1 MRPIQLT
8 MTAFGPYKG
17 TETIDFRELKENRLF
32 VISGATGA
40 GKTTIFDGICFALY
54 GQASGEDRT
63 DIKAMRS
70 DFADDAVQTTVEL
83 TFMIHQRTYRIMR
96 QIPYIKKGNK
106 SETAGRCTFHELT
119 AEGEV
124 PCVDRQIVSEINK
137 KVEELIGFTQAQFS
151 QIVMLPQ
158 GEFRKFLT
166 SDTENKET
174 IMRKIFKTEPYREL
188 VERLKVKKDEA
199 QLDLSN
205 EMQLSEGH
213 IQQIL
218 SLLPERESSIFE
230 VLDQEHYNVQQVVLG
245 LEEEH
250 SFYERKTVA
259 DKKSTDDVYVQ
270 QLNMQESYHTAKTI
284 NERLT
289 ELHEKERALQE
300 LSTKLPLLKRKEQQ
314 LADADRAVTIGEIE
328 RQFTALQEEMIV
340 KDSELK
346 NATVALQMAT
356 EQMEAAKHR
365 YLVEEGKQ
373 EEREKVT
380 ESLIRLHDHLPAVS
394 GLAAKEAD
402 LERLKHEVKQLEQQ
416 LLVAEKKAEDEAV
429 KSTAFITEMEQIET
443 RLGSYDEH
451 LDRLTELTEKCRVLD
466 EFNGLEKRNAVLK
479 VERNEKEMLYR
490 KHKAEYD
497 ETEQR
502 WFANQAAMLAESLRE
517 GEACPVCGSAHHPAK
532 SHKKIEG
539 ALSKEQLE
547 KQKEQLAQV
556 EKQYR
561 LATINVENCLQ
572 LLSEKKK
579 EMERLHIEMPN
590 DELHDQKRKLEIEMA
605 QLREERKILAE
616 LKEKT
621 KQQEMVTAQSVQAK
635 TDLERAL
642 LERQSDYQTK
652 TAVLETTLQTIPGD
666 VRVLSVLQERIADIE
681 SRKNQLER
689 EWKRVQ
695 KLREEAAERLAAATS
710 ARMHAEKM
718 LEDVTGK
725 KELAEARFKEAL
737 RNSDFPTETA
747 YREAKMTDA
756 DRLSLKENIT
766 TFKQQY
772 HSLRETVAEL
782 QELLKGKETVDLV
795 VLEAEMNKL
804 KLDYEAA
811 LKAYNASSQ
820 YERTALG
827 LKEKLVQSSTKVIEL
842 ERTYGKITDLY
853 DVVRGQNGL
862 KLSFERYIQIEY
874 LERIIQSA
882 NERLKDMS
890 NGQFVLMR
898 SDRQEV
904 RGKQSGLGLDVY
916 DAYTGQTRD
925 VKTLSGGEKFNASLC
940 LALGMADV
948 IQGFQGAVSIDTMFI
963 DEGFG
968 SLDEESLNKAIDTLI
983 ELQKSGRMIG
993 VISHVPELK
1002 AALPAILEV
1011 RKSKEGHSK
1020 TRIVV
1025 K

>member
-1 MRPIQLT
+1 

-83 TFMIHQRTYRIMR
+83 TFMIHQRTYHIMR

-199 QLDLSN
+199 QLELSN

-213 IQQIL
+213 IQQIP

-230 VLDQEHYNVQQVVLG
+230 VLDQEHYNVQQVVVG

-259 DKKSTDDVYVQ
+259 DKKSTDDVYAQ

-284 NERLT
+284 NERLS
-289 ELHEKERALQE
+289 ELHEKERVLKE
-300 LSTKLPLLKRKEQQ
+300 LSTKLPVVKRKEQQ

-328 RQFTALQEEMIV
+328 RQFTALLEEMNV
-340 KDSELK
+340 KESELK

-373 EEREKVT
+373 GERENVT

-402 LERLKHEVKQLEQQ
+402 LEMLKKALKQLEQQ
-416 LLVAEKKAEDEAV
+416 LLIAEKKAEDETA
-429 KSTAFITEMEQIET
+429 KLKAFIMEMEQIEEK
-443 RLGSYDEH
+443 LGSYDEL
-451 LDRLTELTEKCRVLD
+451 LDRLNELTEKCRVLD
-466 EFNGLEKRNAVLK
+466 EFRDLEKRSAVLE
-479 VERNEKEMLYR
+479 VERNEKELLYR
-490 KHKAEYD
+490 KYKADYD

-502 WFANQAAMLAESLRE
+502 WFDNQAAMLAESLRE
-517 GEACPVCGSAHHPAK
+517 GEACPVCGSEHHPVK
-532 SHKKIEG
+532 SHKKVEG

-561 LATINVENCLQ
+561 LATINDENCIQ
-572 LLSEKKK
+572 LLGEKKK
-579 EMERLHIEMPN
+579 EMERLHNEAPN

-605 QLREERKILAE
+605 QLREERKMLAE
-616 LKEKT
+616 LKEKA
-621 KQQEMVTAQSVQAK
+621 KKQEMVTAQFVQAK

-642 LERQSDYQTK
+642 LERQSDHK
-652 TAVLETTLQTIPGD
+652 SKVAVLETTLQTIPGD
-666 VRVLSVLQERIADIE
+666 VRVLSVLQERIVEME

-710 ARMHAEKM
+710 TKMHAEKM

-725 KELAEARFKEAL
+725 KDLAEARFNEAL
-737 RNSDFPTETA
+737 RNSDFPTEAA
-747 YREAKMTDA
+747 YREAQMTEA
-756 DRLSLKENIT
+756 SRLSLKENIVA
-766 TFKQQY
+766 FKQQY

-782 QELLKGKETVDLV
+782 QELLKGKEPVDLQ
-795 VLEAEMNKL
+795 VLEAEMNRL
-804 KLDYEAA
+804 KLEYETA

-820 YERTALG
+820 YERTALS
-827 LKEKLVQSSTKVIEL
+827 LKEKLVQSSTKVFEL
-842 ERTYGKITDLY
+842 ERAYGKITDLY

>member
-83 TFMIHQRTYRIMR
+83 TFMIHQRTYHIMR

-199 QLDLSN
+199 QLELSN

-213 IQQIL
+213 IQQIP

-230 VLDQEHYNVQQVVLG
+230 VLDQEHYNVQQVVVG

-259 DKKSTDDVYVQ
+259 DKKSTDDVYAQ

-284 NERLT
+284 NERLS
-289 ELHEKERALQE
+289 ELHEKERVLKE
-300 LSTKLPLLKRKEQQ
+300 LSTKLPVVKRKEQQ

-328 RQFTALQEEMIV
+328 RQFTALLEEMNV
-340 KDSELK
+340 KESELK

-373 EEREKVT
+373 GERENVT

-402 LERLKHEVKQLEQQ
+402 LEMLKKALKQLEQQ
-416 LLVAEKKAEDEAV
+416 LLIAEKKAEDETA
-429 KSTAFITEMEQIET
+429 KLKAFIMEMEQIEEK
-443 RLGSYDEH
+443 LGSYDEL
-451 LDRLTELTEKCRVLD
+451 LDRLNELTEKCRVLD
-466 EFNGLEKRNAVLK
+466 EFRDLEKRSAVLE
-479 VERNEKEMLYR
+479 VERNEKELLYR
-490 KHKAEYD
+490 KYKADYD

-502 WFANQAAMLAESLRE
+502 WFDNQAAMLAESLRE
-517 GEACPVCGSAHHPAK
+517 GEACPVCGSEHHPVK
-532 SHKKIEG
+532 SHKKVEG

-561 LATINVENCLQ
+561 LATINDENCIQ
-572 LLSEKKK
+572 LLGEKKK
-579 EMERLHIEMPN
+579 EMERLHNEAPN

-605 QLREERKILAE
+605 QLREERKMLAE
-616 LKEKT
+616 LKEKA
-621 KQQEMVTAQSVQAK
+621 KKQEMVTAQFVQAK

-642 LERQSDYQTK
+642 LERQSDHK
-652 TAVLETTLQTIPGD
+652 SKVAVLETTLQTIPGD
-666 VRVLSVLQERIADIE
+666 VRVLSVLQERIVEME

-710 ARMHAEKM
+710 TKMHAEKM

-725 KELAEARFKEAL
+725 KDLAEARFNEAL
-737 RNSDFPTETA
+737 RNSDFPTEAA
-747 YREAKMTDA
+747 YREAQMTEA
-756 DRLSLKENIT
+756 SRLSLKENIVA
-766 TFKQQY
+766 FKQQY

-782 QELLKGKETVDLV
+782 QELLKGKEPVDLQ
-795 VLEAEMNKL
+795 VLEAEMNRL
-804 KLDYEAA
+804 KLEYETA

-820 YERTALG
+820 YERTALS
-827 LKEKLVQSSTKVIEL
+827 LKEKLVQSSTKVFEL
-842 ERTYGKITDLY
+842 ERAYGKITDLY

>member
-300 LSTKLPLLKRKEQQ
+300 LSTKLPLFKRKEQQ

-466 EFNGLEKRNAVLK
+466 EFNGLEKRNAVLE

-579 EMERLHIEMPN
+579 EMERLHIETPN

-725 KELAEARFKEAL
+725 KEFAAARFKEAL

>member
-32 VISGATGA
+32 VITGATGA

-106 SETAGRCTFHELT
+106 SETAARCTFHELT

-124 PCVDRQIVSEINK
+124 PCVDRQNVSEINK

-188 VERLKVKKDEA
+188 VDRLKVKKDEA
-199 QLDLSN
+199 QLELSN

-213 IQQIL
+213 IQQIP

-259 DKKSTDDVYVQ
+259 DKKSTDDVYAQ

-284 NERLT
+284 NERLS

-300 LSTKLPLLKRKEQQ
+300 LSTKLPLVKRKEQQ

-328 RQFTALQEEMIV
+328 RQFTALQKEMIV
-340 KDSELK
+340 KDGELK

-373 EEREKVT
+373 GEREKVT
-380 ESLIRLHDHLPAVS
+380 ESLIRFHDHLPAVS

-402 LERLKHEVKQLEQQ
+402 LERLKHELKQLEQQ
-416 LLVAEKKAEDEAV
+416 LLVAEKKAEDETV
-429 KSTAFITEMEQIET
+429 KSKAFITGMEQIEA

-451 LDRLTELTEKCRVLD
+451 LDRLNELTEKCRVLD
-466 EFNGLEKRNAVLK
+466 EFTGLEKRSAVLE

-490 KHKAEYD
+490 KYKKDYD
-497 ETEQR
+497 TTEQR
-502 WFANQAAMLAESLRE
+502 WFDDQAAMLAESLRE
-517 GEACPVCGSAHHPAK
+517 GEACPVCGSEHHPAK
-532 SHKKIEG
+532 SHKTIEG

-572 LLSEKKK
+572 LLNEKKK
-579 EMERLHIEMPN
+579 EMERLHIEAPT

-616 LKEKT
+616 LKEKVK
-621 KQQEMVTAQSVQAK
+621 KQELVTAQSVQAK
-635 TDLERAL
+635 TDLERVL

-652 TAVLETTLQTIPGD
+652 IAVLETTLQTIPGD
-666 VRVLSVLQERIADIE
+666 VRVLSVLQERIADME

-695 KLREEAAERLAAATS
+695 KLREEAAERLATATS
-710 ARMHAEKM
+710 AKMHAEKM

-725 KELAEARFKEAL
+725 KEQAEARFKEAL
-737 RNSDFPTETA
+737 RNSDFPTEAA
-747 YREAKMTDA
+747 YREAQMTEA
-756 DRLSLKENIT
+756 ARLSLKESIAA
-766 TFKQQY
+766 FKQQY
-772 HSLRETVAEL
+772 HSLRETVTEL
-782 QELLKGKETVDLV
+782 QELLKGKEPADLL

-804 KLDYEAA
+804 KSNYEAA
-811 LKAYNASSQ
+811 LKEYNASSQ
-820 YERTALG
+820 YERTAWG

-968 SLDEESLNKAIDTLI
+968 SLDEESLHKAIDTLI

-1011 RKSKEGHSK
+1011 RKSKEGHSGTK
-1020 TRIVV
+1020 IVV

>member
-1 MRPIQLT
+1 MKPIRLT

-70 DFADDAVQTTVEL
+70 DFAEDAVQTTVEL
-83 TFMIHQRTYRIMR
+83 TFMIHQRTYHIMR

-106 SETAGRCTFHELT
+106 SETAGRCSFYELT

-124 PCVDRQIVSEINK
+124 PCVDRQIVSEVNR

-199 QLDLSN
+199 QLALSQ
-205 EMQLSEGH
+205 EMQQSEGH
-213 IQQIL
+213 IRQIP

-230 VLDQEHYNVQQVVLG
+230 VLDQEHYNVQQVVQG
-245 LEEEH
+245 LAEEH
-250 SFYERKTVA
+250 SFYERKTVV
-259 DKKSTDDVYVQ
+259 DKKSTDDIYAQ
-270 QLNMQESYHTAKTI
+270 HMNMQESYHAAKI
-284 NERLT
+284 VNERLS
-289 ELHEKERALQE
+289 ELHEKERTLEE
-300 LSTKLPLLKRKEQQ
+300 LSMQLPMIKRKEQQ
-314 LADADRAVTIGEIE
+314 LVDADRAVPIGEIE
-328 RQFTALQEEMIV
+328 RQFIVLQEEMIV
-340 KDSELK
+340 KESELK
-346 NATVALQMAT
+346 NAAFAIQMAT
-356 EQMEAAKHR
+356 EQMEVAKQH

-373 EEREKVT
+373 EEREIVT
-380 ESLIRLHDHLPAVS
+380 ESLIRLHDHLPTVS
-394 GLAAKEAD
+394 GLATKEAD
-402 LERLKHEVKQLEQQ
+402 LAMLKNELKRLEQQ
-416 LLVAEKKAEDEAV
+416 LLLAVKKAEDEAV
-429 KSTAFITEMEQIET
+429 KSKDLIGEMDRIEE
-443 RLGSYDEH
+443 RLSSYDEH
-451 LDRLTELTEKCRVLD
+451 HDRLTQLTEKCKVLD
-466 EFNGLEKRNAVLK
+466 EFSDLEKRSVVLE
-479 VERNEKEMLYR
+479 VERNEKQILYQ
-490 KHKAEYD
+490 KYKADYD

-502 WFANQAAMLAESLRE
+502 WFENQATMLAESLRE
-517 GEACPVCGSAHHPAK
+517 GEACPVCGSEHHPAK

-539 ALSKEQLE
+539 VLSKEQLE

-556 EKQYR
+556 EKRYR
-561 LATINVENCLQ
+561 LAAINDENCRQ
-572 LLSEKKK
+572 LLNEKRK
-579 EMERLHIEMPN
+579 EMERLHIVAPN
-590 DELHDQKRKLEIEMA
+590 DELHDQKRKLEIEIA
-605 QLREERKILAE
+605 KLREERKILAE

-621 KQQEMVTAQSVQAK
+621 KKQEMVTAQSIQAK

-652 TAVLETTLQTIPGD
+652 TAVLESTLQTIPED
-666 VRVLSVLQERIADIE
+666 VRVLSVLQERIVTMENLKD
-681 SRKNQLER
+681 QLER
-689 EWKRVQ
+689 DWKRVQ
-695 KLREEAAERLAAATS
+695 KLREEAAERLTAATT
-710 ARMHAEKM
+710 AKMHAEKM
-718 LEDVTGK
+718 LEDVSGK
-725 KELAEARFKEAL
+725 KDLAKVRFREAL
-737 RNSDFPTETA
+737 KNSDFPTEAA
-747 YREAKMTDA
+747 YHEAQMTEV
-756 DRLSLKENIT
+756 DRLLLKESIVA
-766 TFKQQY
+766 FQQQH

-782 QELLKGKETVDLV
+782 QEFLKGKEPVELK

-811 LKAYNASSQ
+811 LKEYNASSQ
-820 YERTALG
+820 YERTAWG
-827 LKEKLVQSSTKVIEL
+827 LKEKLVQSSAKLIGL

-890 NGQFVLMR
+890 NGQFVLIR

-983 ELQKSGRMIG
+983 ELQKAGRMIG

-1011 RKSKEGHSK
+1011 RKSQEGHSK
-1020 TRIVV
+1020 T
-1025 K
+1025 KFLLK

>member
-1 MRPIQLT
+1 MRPIQLR

-17 TETIDFRELKENRLF
+17 TETIDFRELKDNRLF

-83 TFMIHQRTYRIMR
+83 TFAIQRRIYRIMR

-106 SETAGRCTFHELT
+106 SETAGRCTFYELT
-119 AEGEV
+119 ADGEV

-137 KVEELIGFTQAQFS
+137 KAEELIGFTQAQFS

-166 SDTENKET
+166 SDTENKEA

-199 QLDLSN
+199 QLELSK

-213 IQQIL
+213 IQQIP

-230 VLDQEHYNVQQVVLG
+230 VLDQEHYNVQQVVHG

-250 SFYERKTVA
+250 SFYETKTVA
-259 DKKSTDDVYVQ
+259 DKKSTDDIYAQ
-270 QLNMQESYHTAKTI
+270 HMKMQERYHKAKNV
-284 NERLT
+284 NERLS
-289 ELHEKERALQE
+289 ELREKEHALEE
-300 LSTKLPLLKRKEQQ
+300 LSTKLPVIKRKEQQ
-314 LADADRAVTIGEIE
+314 LADAERAVTIGEIE
-328 RQFTALQEEMIV
+328 RQFTALQEEMVV
-340 KDSELK
+340 KEREWK
-346 NATVALQMAT
+346 NASHAFQLAT
-356 EQMEAAKHR
+356 ERMEEAKHR
-365 YLVEEGKQ
+365 YLEEEDKK
-373 EEREKVT
+373 EERDRVT
-380 ESLIRLHDHLPAVS
+380 ESLIRLLDHLPAVS

-402 LERLKHEVKQLEQQ
+402 LELLKEELKRVEQQ
-416 LLVAEKKAEDEAV
+416 LLQADKRSQEETA
-429 KSTAFITEMEQIET
+429 KSKDLIVEMEQIEK
-443 RLGSYDEH
+443 RLVSYDEQ
-451 LDRLTELTEKCRVLD
+451 LDWLNELIAKCKILD
-466 EFNGLEKRNAVLK
+466 EFTDLDKRVSELEIV
-479 VERNEKEMLYR
+479 RNEKEIHYR
-490 KHKAEYD
+490 KYKVDYD
-497 ETEQR
+497 EMEQS
-502 WFANQAAMLAESLRE
+502 WFENQASMLAQSLRE
-517 GEACPVCGSAHHPAK
+517 GEACPVCGSEHHPTK
-532 SHKKIEG
+532 SHKKNEG
-539 ALSKEQLE
+539 EYSREQLE
-547 KQKEQLAQV
+547 KKKEQLVQV
-556 EKQYR
+556 ENEYR
-561 LATINVENCLQ
+561 LATIQYENSLGQ
-572 LLSEKKK
+572 LNEKMC
-579 EMERLHIEMPN
+579 EMERLHIEASNN
-590 DELHDQKRKLEIEMA
+590 DLHERKRTLEIEML
-605 QLREERKILAE
+605 QLREGRNVLAG
-616 LKEKT
+616 LKDEAK
-621 KQQEMVTAQSVQAK
+621 KQEIITAQSVQLR

-642 LERQSDYQTK
+642 YERKADYQMK
-652 TAVLETTLQTIPGD
+652 EAVLQTTLQTIPED
-666 VRVLSVLQERIADIE
+666 VRVLSVLQERITGME
-681 SRKNQLER
+681 SRKNQLEH
-689 EWKRVQ
+689 EWKQVQ
-695 KLREEAAERLAAATS
+695 KLREEAVERLTAATS
-710 ARMHAEKM
+710 TKMHGEKM
-718 LEDVTGK
+718 LEDVTRK
-725 KELAEARFKEAL
+725 RDLAKVRFKEAL
-737 RNSDFPTETA
+737 KNSDFPTEAA
-747 YREAKMTDA
+747 YRDAQMTEV
-756 DRLSLKENIT
+756 DRISLKESIAG
-766 TFKQQY
+766 FKQQH
-772 HSLRETVAEL
+772 HSLRETIAEL
-782 QELLKGKETVDLV
+782 QELLKGEKPVDLN
-795 VLEAEMNKL
+795 VLEAEMNQL
-804 KLDYEAA
+804 KLDYEVA
-811 LKAYNASSQ
+811 LKEYNASSQ
-820 YERTALG
+820 YERTALDI
-827 LKEKLVQSSTKVIEL
+827 KEKLVHSSAKVVGL
-842 ERTYGKITDLY
+842 ERAYGKMMDLY

-890 NGQFVLMR
+890 NGQFILMR

-1011 RKSKEGHSK
+1011 KKTKEGHSK
-1020 TRIVV
+1020 TKFQI